1 MVNVLHKVAGIN
13 HDRPFYLPA
22 GQLFKTAAMECSECI
37 VARRWISRQQ
47 QMRCCRNFW
56 FALEPSRDNKNRERE
71 RERQNFLEFEE
82 EGEGGKKEGKKERKA
97 TKRVSPPLADSLKQ
111 LEHVVR

>member
-1 MVNVLHKVAGIN
+1 
-13 HDRPFYLPA
+13 
-22 GQLFKTAAMECSECI
+22 
-37 VARRWISRQQ
+37 
-47 QMRCCRNFW
+47 MRCCRNFW

-71 RERQNFLEFEE
+71 RQNFLEFEE
-82 EGEGGKKEGKKERKA
+82 EGEGGKKERKA